1 MKDQSIL
8 RRSGFRRD
16 RSPGKPKFISAM
28 NSGFRGLT
36 NTERS
41 ELKPLTKIAP
51 QERLS
56 PRHPVAR
63 RQRKRNRIKALLTR
77 NSS

>member
-63 RQRKRNRIKALLTR
+63 RQRKRN
-77 NSS
+77 